1 MAGILYLCICFLTG
15 NVLLQVCFPVSL
27 RETKL
32 SFWGEPVKGG
42 KRPIPGWFVRLPASF
57 LIGTLAVTWAVYL
70 TAYCARSL
78 ENPLR
83 FANAVV
89 MGAAGAALAVY
100 YGIRF
105 KRQGCRIPGRSAE
118 SGQTAW
124 HRGLAGLR
132 PPSTDT
138 SAGPPS
144 RMAGQVLPPSRRQG
158 SPWPRQGQS
167 RSCRNY

>member
-32 SFWGEPVKGG
+32 SFRGEPVKGG

-57 LIGTLAVTWAVYL
+57 LIGTLTVTWAVYL

-78 ENPLR
+78 ENALR

-105 KRQGCRIPGRSAE
+105 KRQGCRRPGRTGNS
-118 SGQTAW
+118 
-124 HRGLAGLR
+124 
-132 PPSTDT
+132 
-138 SAGPPS
+138 
-144 RMAGQVLPPSRRQG
+144 
-158 SPWPRQGQS
+158 
-167 RSCRNY
+167 